1 MRPSGAR
8 FRHGFAWIAPWCAML
23 LAGACVYAQTA
34 APLTWE
40 QVQQRFEQNNPT
52 LQAGATGI
60 GESRAE
66 EISAYLRPNPELTL
80 TADGTQIAPNK
91 GEWQPFAGTFEVAQ
105 VSYLHERDH
114 KRELRLKSAQEGTA
128 IAVSGQADLQRTLL
142 FDLRGAFVDTLQAK
156 ADLQLAKDDLAFWDR
171 VLAISSDRYH
181 AGDIAS
187 IDLDR
192 LELQRVQF
200 ESDVQTAEVTLRTA
214 KIQLLTLLNERTPVD
229 QFDVTGTF
237 DFTNELPPLD
247 DVRNT
252 ALANR
257 PDLREAMQSVDQAKV
272 NHQLAVAD
280 GSTDPT
286 LSAWYTHNAST
297 NNPNTTE
304 LQTLGISVSVPLRIF
319 DRNQGE
325 KLRTQLDVT
334 KNQQLLDATR
344 AQVFGD
350 VDSAYAQVNSD
361 LILLR
366 PYKAKYLQQAT
377 RVRDTV
383 RFSYEHGGA
392 SLLDFLSAESDY
404 RNVQLSYLNLVGSYL
419 TAAAQLNMAVGR
431 EVVQ

>member
-1 MRPSGAR
+1 MRSRAARSRLSKVWLAPACAVLLLACGAR
-8 FRHGFAWIAPWCAML
+8 
-23 LAGACVYAQTA
+23 AQTP
-34 APLTWE
+34 APLNWR

-60 GESRAE
+60 SESKAE
-66 EISAYLRPNPELTL
+66 EITAYLRPNPELTL

-91 GEWQPFAGTFEVAQ
+91 GVWTPFAGTFEVAQ

-114 KRELRLKSAQEGTA
+114 QRELRLKSAQEGTA

-142 FDLRGAFVDTLQAK
+142 FNLRAAFVNTLQAK
-156 ADLQLAKDDLAFWDR
+156 ADLQLATDDLAFWDH

-200 ESDVQTAEVTLRTA
+200 ESDVQSAEVNLRTA

-229 QFDVTGTF
+229 QFDVTGPF
-237 DFTNELPPLD
+237 DFTEELPSMG
-247 DVRNT
+247 DVRNM

-286 LSAWYTHNAST
+286 LSAWYTHNSSN
-297 NNPNTTE
+297 NNPFG
-304 LQTLGISVSVPLRIF
+304 LQTLGLSVDIPLRIF

-325 KLRTQLDVT
+325 KLRTQLDVA
-334 KNQQLLDATR
+334 KNQQLLEAAQ
-344 AQVFGD
+344 AQVFSD

-366 PYKAKYLQQAT
+366 PYKAKYLQQST
-377 RVRDTV
+377 RVRDTI
-383 RFSYEHGGA
+383 RYSYQRGGA
-392 SLLDFLSAESDY
+392 SLLDFLNAESDY
-404 RNVQLSYLNLVGSYL
+404 RNVQLSYLNLIGSYL
-419 TAAAQLNMAVGR
+419 TAVAQLNMAVGR
-431 EVVQ
+431 EVIQ

>member
-1 MRPSGAR
+1 MRWRRSRSGLSKFLLAAWCAVLLAACGAR
-8 FRHGFAWIAPWCAML
+8 
-23 LAGACVYAQTA
+23 AQTPT
-34 APLTWE
+34 PLTWA

-80 TADGTQIAPNK
+80 SEDGTQIAPNK
-91 GEWQPFAGTFEVAQ
+91 GVWTPFAGTFEVAQ

-114 KRELRLKSAQEGTA
+114 KRELRLRSAQEGTA
-128 IAVSGQADLQRTLL
+128 IATSDQADLQRTLL
-142 FDLRGAFVDTLQAK
+142 FNLRTAFVDTLEAK
-156 ADLQLAKDDLAFWDR
+156 AVLQLAQDNLSYWDR
-171 VLAISSDRYH
+171 VLSISRDRLRV
-181 AGDIAS
+181 GDVS
-187 IDLDR
+187 GLDLDR

-200 ESDVQTAEVTLRTA
+200 ESDLQTAEVNLRTA
-214 KIQLLTLLNERTPVD
+214 KIQLLELLNERTPVD
-229 QFDVTGTF
+229 QFDVTGAF

-247 DVRNT
+247 DVRNM
-252 ALANR
+252 ALADR
-257 PDLREAMQSVDQAKV
+257 PDLRAALQSVDQARL

-297 NNPNTTE
+297 NNPETSE
-304 LQTLGISVSVPLRIF
+304 LQTLGVSVNVPLRIF

-334 KNQQLLDATR
+334 KNQQLLNATR

-361 LILLR
+361 LALLQ
-366 PYKAKYLQQAT
+366 PYKQTYLAQAE
-377 RVRDTV
+377 RVRQTV
-383 RFSYEHGGA
+383 RLSYERGAA
-392 SLLDFLSAESDY
+392 SLLDFLNAESDY
-404 RNVQLSYLNLVGSYL
+404 RNIRLSYLNLIGAYL
-419 TAAAQLNMAVGR
+419 TAAAQLNMAAGR
-431 EVVQ
+431 EVLQ